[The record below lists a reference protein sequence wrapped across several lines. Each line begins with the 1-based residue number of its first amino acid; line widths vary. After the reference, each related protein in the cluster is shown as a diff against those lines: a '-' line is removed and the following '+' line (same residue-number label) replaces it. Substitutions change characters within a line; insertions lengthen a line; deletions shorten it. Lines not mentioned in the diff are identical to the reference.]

1 MDVFSVIIVST
12 ILLLAAVGLMIS
24 HVRSWRTFQKESLEA
39 EDFDYRRRQ
48 FRRRMQTSAML
59 ALLAVALLVGY
70 ALPVWLGPAAV
81 TAYWI
86 VVMAV
91 ACWVAL
97 LAAVDIWATRHH
109 FARLRHHSLVEQ
121 TKLQAELRRIQAVRG
136 NGKAGSKDIAK
147 KDEGRK
153 DAGRRNGR

>member
-1 MDVFSVIIVST
+1 MDISSVVLVST
-12 ILLLAAVGLMIS
+12 TLLLAAVVLMIS
-24 HVRSWRTFQKESLEA
+24 HVRSWRAFQQEPLDA

-70 ALPVWLGPAAV
+70 VLTVWLGPDNFV
-81 TAYWI
+81 VVFWI
-86 VVMAV
+86 AVMAV

-109 FARLRHHSLVEQ
+109 FGRLRHHCLVEQ
-121 TKLQAELRRIQAVRG
+121 AKLQAELRRIQAVRG
-136 NGKAGSKDIAK
+136 NGKAGKAHHRDI
-147 KDEGRK
+147 EGT
-153 DAGRRNGR
+153 GRSE